1 MNGIPSSISSSL
13 MHPLCVALFDEE
25 FRGRLEREN
34 FLFPISAGIELFLHE
49 KFLSSKHSLIFY
61 SVVELYIIIIYVV
74 RTENKLTASKLDVP
88 RFVLTGAVS
97 HDVYKKE

>member
-1 MNGIPSSISSSL
+1 MNGIPCSISSSL
-13 MHPLCVALFDEE
+13 LLCVALFDEE

-49 KFLSSKHSLIFY
+49 KILSSKHSLIFY

-74 RTENKLTASKLDVP
+74 RTENKLRASKLDVP
-88 RFVLTGAVS
+88 LFVLEKSSNAVA
-97 HDVYKKE
+97 